1 MAMAEKSAAY
11 LEKVARS
18 AVGHTNVRP
27 AESPV
32 PEASHQAGEFG
43 PLPLV
48 IRPAAPAE
56 GKVGRDGRG
65 RGNAERRAI
74 ILRWLTGIFLVAG
87 LGWALT
93 SVFAQQ
99 PATTKPAAQAPAKAA
114 PAASSKPQQQQSQQ
128 QQAQQQPSMPVTTEQ
143 ALYLIRSTLLTLND
157 ANRSGNYTVLRDLA
171 APDFQA
177 RNTAADLSLSFTDL
191 RRRNFGTI
199 GAATHGRA
207 GVRPAWL
214 PASHRLFSDT
224 TATDQFRFA
233 VSGRRQSVAAVR
245 HCHQHAGCAD
255 CHAVIRISRASPRKR
270 GPSPIAGS

>member
-48 IRPAAPAE
+48 IRPAPPAE

-191 RRRNFGTI
+191 RRRNFDLY
-199 GAATHGRA
+199 GAALLAPRLTAVPAFDQRGFLHLTGFFPT
-207 GVRPAWL
+207 RPQQINFDLLFQDVANQW
-214 PASHRLFSDT
+214 RLFGIAINTPDAP
-224 TATDQFRFA
+224 TATR
-233 VSGRRQSVAAVR
+233 
-245 HCHQHAGCAD
+245 
-255 CHAVIRISRASPRKR
+255 
-270 GPSPIAGS
+270 